1 MLLQVIC
8 KTFNVN
14 CLVNIVFFLSRI
26 NRCHRQMAEIAVN
39 AILTVADMERKDVD
53 FELIKME
60 GKVGG
65 KLEDTQLIK
74 GVIVDKE
81 FSHPQMPK
89 VQTKIYH
96 LFIFIVCVV
105 TIVFWCFF
113 LWPLRS

>member
-1 MLLQVIC
+1 MLL
-8 KTFNVN
+8 
-14 CLVNIVFFLSRI
+14 LYSRI

-39 AILTVADMERKDVD
+39 AVLTVASMDRKDVD

-74 GVIVDKE
+74 GVIMDKE

-89 VQTKIYH
+89 VQRITH
-96 LFIFIVCVV
+96 AN
-105 TIVFWCFF
+105 
-113 LWPLRS
+113 

>member
-1 MLLQVIC
+1 MYEWVNVRRLRVKAYKCDPFTVPNVKLREWQDNRPLLY
-8 KTFNVN
+8 
-14 CLVNIVFFLSRI
+14 SRI

-39 AILTVADMERKDVD
+39 AVLTVAAMDRKDVD

-74 GVIVDKE
+74 GVIMDKE

-89 VQTKIYH
+89 VHSAATSPPDH
-96 LFIFIVCVV
+96 
-105 TIVFWCFF
+105 
-113 LWPLRS
+113 